1 VAYIP
6 GLFSRI
12 APSLPPKPRKYQIE
26 HGCL

>member
-6 GLFSRI
+6 GFVFSHC
-12 APSLPPKPRKYQIE
+12 PHPPNPRKYQIE